1 MASTDLLT
9 QTATRADHALVR
21 ILLVE
26 DEPKVAASIKDALR
40 DGGFSV
46 EAVSTGALA
55 LQKLTTAK
63 YDLVI
68 LDLMLP
74 DQDGLVVCQ
83 RIRARGNSVPILIL
97 SARHRV
103 DDRVRGLDAG
113 ADDYLTKPFAA
124 IELQA
129 RVRALLRR
137 PTEAALTPLVVADLE
152 VNVVSRQ
159 VRRGNRRIELTPKEF
174 ALLEFLM
181 RHVGHPVTRAMI
193 AEHVWGLTW
202 DPLTNVID
210 VFVNH
215 LRRKIEDGDEPRLIH
230 SVRGVGYMIRRPA
243 SESDV

>member
-1 MASTDLLT
+1 MAAFASLH
-9 QTATRADHALVR
+9 QTTTTGVITGRVR

-26 DEPKVAASIKDALR
+26 DEPKIAASIKEALR
-40 DGGFSV
+40 DIGLPAEGVGS
-46 EAVSTGALA
+46 GALA
-55 LQKLTTAK
+55 LKKLAAAK

-74 DQDGLVVCQ
+74 DQDGLAVCR
-83 RIRARGNSVPILIL
+83 RIRAEGSSVPILIL

-103 DDRVRGLDAG
+103 DERVRGLDAG

-137 PTEAALTPLVVADLE
+137 PSETSLAPLIVGDLE
-152 VNVVSRQ
+152 LDRLSRQ
-159 VRRGNRRIELTPKEF
+159 VRRGDRRIDLTPKEF

-181 RHVGHPVTRAMI
+181 RHAGHTVTRAMI
-193 AEHVWGLTW
+193 TEQVWGLTW

-215 LRRKIEDGDEPRLIH
+215 LRRKIEHGNEPRLIH
-230 SVRGVGYMIRRPA
+230 SVRGVGYVIRPTHA
-243 SESDV
+243 DA

>member
-1 MASTDLLT
+1 MAAILTDT
-9 QTATRADHALVR
+9 DTSSRASVATVRVLV
-21 ILLVE
+21 IE
-26 DEPKVAASIKDALR
+26 DEQKVAASIREALR
-40 DGGFSV
+40 DSGFNV
-46 EAVSTGALA
+46 ETVTTGAEGLGR
-55 LQKLTTAK
+55 LGTGG

-74 DQDGLVVCQ
+74 DQDGLTVC
-83 RIRARGNSVPILIL
+83 RSIRTRGIRVPILIL

-124 IELQA
+124 IELLA

-137 PTEAALTPLVVADLE
+137 PNEASLAPLVVGDLE
-152 VNVVSRQ
+152 LNPISRQ
-159 VRRGNRRIELTPKEF
+159 VKRAGKRIELTPKEF

-181 RHVGHPVTRAMI
+181 RHGGHPVTRAMI

-215 LRRKIEDGDEPRLIH
+215 LRQKMEAEGEPRLVH
-230 SVRGVGYMIRRPA
+230 SVRGVGYVIREPGR
-243 SESDV
+243 SV

>member
-1 MASTDLLT
+1 MAVITDGPDT
-9 QTATRADHALVR
+9 TTRTAHGLVR
-21 ILLVE
+21 ILIIE
-26 DEPKVAASIKDALR
+26 DEPKVAASIRESLR
-40 DGGFSV
+40 DGGFTV
-46 EAVSTGALA
+46 ETVETGSLG
-55 LQKLTTAK
+55 LSRLGTGT

-74 DQDGLVVCQ
+74 DQDGLSVC
-83 RIRARGNSVPILIL
+83 RSIRTRGIGVPILIL

-137 PTEAALTPLVVADLE
+137 PAEASLAPLVIGNLE
-152 VNVVSRQ
+152 LSPANRQ
-159 VRRGNRRIELTPKEF
+159 VKRGARLIDLTPKEF

-181 RHVGHPVTRAMI
+181 RHDGQPVTRSMI

-215 LRRKIEDGDEPRLIH
+215 LRQKVEFDDEPKLIH
-230 SVRGVGYMIRRPA
+230 SVRGVGYVIRKPVT
-243 SESDV
+243 DD